1 MFLLEK
7 LKLFWGSHKLHFNI
21 ITAFL
26 ALLIGSNGLI
36 ICYSYFT
43 NRAAVMNFSHSIMKE
58 ISEKAI
64 AKSTSYLAS
73 ARNVTVLSQRMITKP
88 EEIDMESNPKLYE
101 YLANVLSEY
110 PHVDSMYAG
119 SEKGDLLYVEML
131 NPAREYFF
139 KNDAAKRI
147 PGNIKFIVQTIK
159 RSIAEPLQ
167 TFYYLDATK
176 HVLFKEHIS
185 KFDFD
190 PRTREWYT
198 NVAQSRKFNWSGIY
212 IFATY
217 NVPGITASAPLSSGD
232 TNGDSFFGVIGADLT
247 LGGYS
252 QFLAA
257 SQLSK
262 ESLVFIF
269 NDVGEVIAHPDPKKG
284 LLVQGSDIKAQM
296 VQGIDRKEVVKAY
309 DLFSKTKN
317 SLITFEESGT
327 EYVGSFTSFPSDFPY
342 EWYLCIVAPSDEFV
356 GVINK
361 SYQHNLMMA
370 ITILILSGFFIY
382 YLSRRISKPIVYL
395 SQEIKRLQNFD
406 MSGSLDFTSNV
417 SEIQSI
423 RDAMASLKKSLNSF
437 GKFMPKALVQKLI
450 AKGVD
455 IKLGGK
461 EKELSLFFS
470 DIVSFTSISESMGAE
485 KLALHLSEY
494 LNELSHIIMET
505 DGTIDKYIGDAIMAF
520 WGAPINDQ
528 NHAFHAC
535 HAALMCQKRLVELN
549 RKWTL
554 EGKPVFLTRI
564 GLHAQN
570 VIVGNIGSE
579 ERMNYTVLGDGVNLA
594 ARLEGVNK
602 LYGTN
607 IMASGA
613 MYEKLKN
620 KFLFRPVDVVA
631 VKGKNESV
639 IIYELMAQLVD
650 EPALLPSEHTME
662 LANITS
668 KAFKVYLEQRWDE
681 ALEFLEKG
689 LKKSPEDIVLNLLA
703 ERCRNFKLN
712 PPSENWDGSVHLTTK

>member
-1 MFLLEK
+1 MSFLRK
-7 LKLFWGSHKLHFNI
+7 IKNFWKSHNLHFNI
-21 ITAFL
+21 ITASL

-36 ICYSYFT
+36 IFYSYFT
-43 NRAAVMNFSHSIMKE
+43 NRAAVMNFSKDIMSQ
-58 ISEKAI
+58 ISEKSISKSADYLES
-64 AKSTSYLAS
+64 AKKI
-73 ARNVTVLSQRMITKP
+73 TVLSQRMITKP

-101 YLANVLSEY
+101 YLANVVAEY
-110 PHVDSMYAG
+110 PHIDSMYAG
-119 SEKGDLLYVEML
+119 SEKGDLLYVEMIR
-131 NPAREYFF
+131 PGRDYFF
-139 KNDAAKRI
+139 KNDAAKKL

-159 RSIAEPLQ
+159 RSVAEPIQ
-167 TFYYLDATK
+167 TYYYLDVNK
-176 HVLFKEHIS
+176 HVLLKETLT
-185 KFDFD
+185 KFDYD

-198 NVAQSRKFNWSGIY
+198 NVAQSRQFNWSNIY
-212 IFATY
+212 IFAIY
-217 NVPGITASAPLSSGD
+217 NIPGITASAPLSSGD
-232 TNGDSFFGVIGADLT
+232 SNGDGFFGVIGTDLT

-252 QFLAA
+252 QFLASA
-257 SQLSK
+257 QISEK
-262 ESLVFIF
+262 SLVFIF
-269 NDVGEVIAHPDPKKG
+269 NGTGEVIAHPDPKKG
-284 LLVQGSDIKAQM
+284 LLIQGTDIKAQM
-296 VQGIDRKEVVKAY
+296 VQSLDRKEIVKAY
-309 DLFSKTKN
+309 DLFTKTKEPL
-317 SLITFEESGT
+317 LIFEEQGT
-327 EYVGSFTSFPSDFPY
+327 EYIGSFTRFPADFPY

-356 GVINK
+356 GFINR
-361 SYQHNLMMA
+361 SYQNNLMMA
-370 ITILILSGFFIY
+370 ITILILSAFFIY
-382 YLSRRISKPIVYL
+382 YLSRRISRPIVFL

-406 MSGSLDFTSNV
+406 MSGNLDFTSNV
-417 SEIQSI
+417 AEIQSI
-423 RDAMASLKKSLNSF
+423 RDAMAALKKSLTSF

-505 DGTIDKYIGDAIMAF
+505 GGTIDKYIGDAIMAF

-535 HAALMCQKRLVELN
+535 HTALMCQKRLVELN
-549 RKWTL
+549 RKWTM

-564 GLHAQN
+564 GLHAQS

-602 LYGTN
+602 RYGTS
-607 IMASGA
+607 IMASGV
-613 MYEKLKN
+613 MYEKLKT

-631 VKGKNESV
+631 VKGKNESIV
-639 IIYELMAQLVD
+639 IYELMAQLVD

-662 LANITS
+662 LATATT

-681 ALEFLEKG
+681 ALEFIEGG
-689 LKKSPEDIVLNLLA
+689 LKKAPEDTVLNLLA
-703 ERCRNFKLN
+703 ERCRNFKAN
-712 PPSENWDGSVHLTTK
+712 PPGEKWDGSVHLTTK

>member
-1 MFLLEK
+1 MSIFQK
-7 LKLFWGSHKLHFNI
+7 IRAFWRSHKLHFNI

-26 ALLIGSNGLI
+26 ALLIGSNSLI
-36 ICYSYFT
+36 IFYSYFT
-43 NRAAVMNFSHSIMKE
+43 NRAAIMNFSKDIMTQ
-58 ISEKAI
+58 ISEKSI
-64 AKSTSYLAS
+64 AQSSAYLES
-73 ARNVTVLSQRMITKP
+73 AKKITVLSQRMITKP

-101 YLANVLSEY
+101 YLSNILAEY
-110 PHVDSMYAG
+110 PHIDSVYAG
-119 SEKGDLLYVEML
+119 SEKGDLLYVEMIR
-131 NPAREYFF
+131 PGREYFF
-139 KNDAAKRI
+139 KNDAAKRL
-147 PGNIKFIVQTIK
+147 PGNIKFVVQIIK
-159 RSIAEPLQ
+159 RSISEPTQ
-167 TFYYLDATK
+167 TFYYLDSNK
-176 HVLFKEHIS
+176 HVLLKETVA

-198 NVAQSRKFNWSGIY
+198 NVAQSRNFNWSGIY
-212 IFATY
+212 IFAIY
-217 NVPGITASAPLSSGD
+217 NIPGITASAPLISRDSSGD
-232 TNGDSFFGVIGADLT
+232 GFFGVIGTDLT
-247 LGGYS
+247 LGDYS
-252 QFLAA
+252 KFLAA
-257 SQLSK
+257 SQISE

-284 LLVQGSDIKAQM
+284 LLIQGSDIKAQM
-296 VQGIDRKEVVKAY
+296 VQGMDRKEVVRAY
-309 DLFSKTKN
+309 ELFAKSKDP
-317 SLITFEESGT
+317 LIIFEQEGT
-327 EYVGSFTSFPSDFPY
+327 EYIGSFTRFPADFPY

-361 SYQHNLMMA
+361 SYQNNLMMA
-370 ITILILSGFFIY
+370 IIILLLSAFFIY

-406 MSGSLDFTSNV
+406 MSGNLDFTSNV
-417 SEIQSI
+417 AEIQSI
-423 RDAMASLKKSLNSF
+423 RDAMVALKKSLTSF

-505 DGTIDKYIGDAIMAF
+505 GGTIDKYIGDAIMAF
-520 WGAPINDQ
+520 WGAPINDP

-535 HAALMCQKRLVELN
+535 HAALMCQKRLFELN
-549 RKWTL
+549 RKWTM

-564 GLHAQN
+564 GLHAQS

-607 IMASGA
+607 IMASGV
-613 MYEKLKN
+613 MYEKLKT

-639 IIYELMAQLVD
+639 IIYELLAQLVD
-650 EPALLPSEHTME
+650 EPALLPSEHTLE
-662 LANITS
+662 LAKVTS

-681 ALEFLEKG
+681 ALEFIEDG
-689 LKKSPEDIVLNLLA
+689 LKKAPEDTVLNLLA
-703 ERCRNFKLN
+703 DRCRHFKAN
-712 PPSENWDGSVHLTTK
+712 PPGDKWDGSVHLTTK